1 MRLKEIAATAVDEAG
16 LDTVQMMKKHDKRF
30 HPNGYKP
37 GEECKYRKLLAADD
51 NQDRVVSWTLGRD
64 TDGLPGGVEV
74 AICDITKE
82 KTDAIVNAANRW
94 MLGGGGVDGAI
105 HRAAGPQLLAECKQY
120 PPDENGYRVQTGEA
134 KITGGGNLAAK
145 HVIHTAGPDIR
156 DEEAKDDPE
165 NGGKLLRASYRNSL
179 EAAKKAGCKSVS
191 FPSISTGIFGYP
203 LEKAAQFA
211 AEEIEGFLAKNP
223 DMSVRM
229 CIYDPFDSEKIA
241 AAYESAFKAAEK
253 KIAKRGG
260 ISSAPE
266 AEDESPEVSNLR
278 HLLRTN
284 SISKRDFSSSLAA
297 LAALGKIS
305 KARVGLIKRQMFVED
320 AAPDAEAS
328 NGGQLT
334 DLQKHDAKYHG
345 GHYDGKSAC
354 KYRDD
359 LAKGDKTDNL
369 DPENVE
375 GEEAVNGNNPVTS
388 AKAALDKAL
397 QGGGSIKDIGDA
409 LSDYEKAYNA
419 ASGGAGVNAL
429 QGVLSKVQAKSPNG
443 IVSQIIAKR
452 LAAAKAASASAN
464 LPKGTMTPDEA
475 RNYAAAEIAKMLGAN
490 LTAPAAGGGNPSG
503 SGAVPSAS
511 QAASQPKTASAQQQ
525 ASQPAPATAN
535 QQPTTNNLGP
545 NAPLPHAFTQL
556 PSGMNLDDFAKWPRG
571 GGSTGLRIYTDPNT
585 GKRYGVKKSG
595 GMPQGVNI
603 PRDVLAEDWMAD
615 QALRMAGL
623 NAPDGIIAVNP
634 TDNDLYKVTEWNENI
649 KGGIGSMGKGHAKQ
663 LAEAYP
669 MMAFLYNMDASQN
682 GDNILVDNN
691 GDLVFTD
698 NGSSFGNRAQG
709 GVNSWYVKRDEA
721 DSTKS
726 EYGIAQLAQHGDQS
740 MWSDALGV
748 SSINGTYGNTISQ
761 ADQDTILKE
770 AAKYEMGKIARA
782 VFAEMQS
789 RIGVKPTDK
798 KYQNMVKWAD
808 SLDKL
813 ASKYKTAKPTVAAAS
828 APTSSTGNTQT
839 PTSAIAPSPATAP
852 ASSQTTTAAAAS
864 QSGQWQMPTGP
875 VAFSPSNPNHHALF
889 QQAHSSWQV
898 PGANT
903 PTNQLRN
910 AQTIIAAVSAA
921 AGAPHSVLPHLS
933 NAQLAN
939 IVRNGT
945 FTANARGIG
954 GTVTGVNLPRKG
966 IQSFQK
972 SVNSI
977 LNPQGIKMQVHN
989 NGNIT
994 FSATNRSIAQ
1004 QALASAGMA
1013 TTPAAPAATPTP
1025 AATATPTPPT
1035 APSSSSPA
1043 AATPQPQSSQG
1054 KTWQNHLAGL
1064 QQGPGATNQQLNAAY
1079 QGISNWLNNAGV

>member
-1 MRLKEIAATAVDEAG
+1 MRLKEIAATAADEAG
-16 LDTVQMMKKHDKRF
+16 LDTVQRMKKHDKRF

-51 NQDRVVSWTLGRD
+51 NQDRVVSWSLGRD

-490 LTAPAAGGGNPSG
+490 LTAQPAVAPQPQTPVATAPTSPSPAQVTPQPSHNQPPATPQTTPPVAPQPQQLGPKVALDISAAGFP
-503 SGAVPSAS
+503 
-511 QAASQPKTASAQQQ
+511 QASALNFSTYGQSSAGWQGG
-525 ASQPAPATAN
+525 T
-535 QQPTTNNLGP
+535 
-545 NAPLPHAFTQL
+545 
-556 PSGMNLDDFAKWPRG
+556 
-571 GGSTGLRIYTDPNT
+571 GGSTEPHSIVINGQKYW
-585 GKRYGVKKSG
+585 VKKAGNNPTYSNDAAENEVNANKFLRLAG
-595 GMPQGVNI
+595 FNAPESKLYTENGVNYCVTKDT
-603 PRDVLAEDWMAD
+603 PFTGTAGASNSAAEM
-615 QALRMAGL
+615 R
-623 NAPDGIIAVNP
+623 
-634 TDNDLYKVTEWNENI
+634 
-649 KGGIGSMGKGHAKQ
+649 
-663 LAEAYP
+663 EAYP
-669 MMAFLYNMDASQN
+669 LMSLIYSTDAMQN
-682 GDNILVDNN
+682 GNTKRDAN
-691 GDLVFTD
+691 GMVFID
-698 NGSSFGNRAQG
+698 NGSSFGFSAQG
-709 GVNSWYVKRDEA
+709 NRPNPNLGWDY
-721 DSTKS
+721 DSRTEPDSSKNKQS
-726 EYGIAQLAQHGDQS
+726 GIMALLSHSSQREWKNAYG
-740 MWSDALGV
+740 
-748 SSINGTYGNTISQ
+748 GNPSQ
-761 ADQDTILKE
+761 DDVLKE
-770 AAKYEMGKIARA
+770 AAKYDMGALVREADK
-782 VFAEMQS
+782 QGLLNHLPQK
-789 RIGVKPTDK
+789 GVASLRQ
-798 KYQNMVKWAD
+798 YAD
-808 SLDKL
+808 GIDKL

-839 PTSAIAPSPATAP
+839 PTSATAPSPATAP

-898 PGANT
+898 QGANT